1 MKDIK
6 FYIDPENVQEIKVP
20 FFLLEYD
27 TWDDYSRK
35 TSFDLIYYKEHRKPN
50 KIGYVKIMHE
60 SEFKVLNVIDNIFE
74 ELSEEF
80 CSLGQDMDYYTN
92 LYDLLGAED
101 FKEVLNK
108 INDVAF
114 FNALADK
121 FEHNSN
127 FKVSLIRNSE
137 AEKVFKEARSI
148 IYGLPQEKNFI
159 FTYKC
164 DLDHT
169 GGQHTVNFNFGD
181 NENLP
186 NRIIS
191 LIGKNGTGKTQF
203 LAKFALDLSGQS
215 KSKLKDATFTPSRPL
230 FSKVIAVSYSAFDK
244 FSRPQKDKSFSY
256 KYCGLKDEDGRLLS
270 GPKLVENY
278 KESVGLIQKISSNR
292 HIIWFNV
299 MKSILDEELANFFY
313 TEIFQNENYEIVNNK
328 NSKLLSSGQSFLMYV
343 ITEIL
348 AHIKQNSILLFDEPE
363 MHLHPNA
370 IANFIRMIEDI
381 LKKFDSYAIVA
392 THSPI
397 ILQEIPG
404 RYVNVFEKQGNIP
417 MVYKLGI
424 ESFGE
429 NIDVLTEQVFKT
441 MEVNDNYKQVLK
453 NLSENHSYKS
463 VLSIFENKLSLSAT
477 TFLLNQYE
485 NPEKE
490 LNA

>member
-1 MKDIK
+1 
-6 FYIDPENVQEIKVP
+6 
-20 FFLLEYD
+20 
-27 TWDDYSRK
+27 
-35 TSFDLIYYKEHRKPN
+35 
-50 KIGYVKIMHE
+50 
-60 SEFKVLNVIDNIFE
+60 
-74 ELSEEF
+74 
-80 CSLGQDMDYYTN
+80 
-92 LYDLLGAED
+92 
-101 FKEVLNK
+101 
-108 INDVAF
+108 
-114 FNALADK
+114 
-121 FEHNSN
+121 
-127 FKVSLIRNSE
+127 
-137 AEKVFKEARSI
+137 
-148 IYGLPQEKNFI
+148 
-159 FTYKC
+159 
-164 DLDHT
+164 
-169 GGQHTVNFNFGD
+169 
-181 NENLP
+181 
-186 NRIIS
+186 
-191 LIGKNGTGKTQF
+191 
-203 LAKFALDLSGQS
+203 
-215 KSKLKDATFTPSRPL
+215 
-230 FSKVIAVSYSAFDK
+230 
-244 FSRPQKDKSFSY
+244 
-256 KYCGLKDEDGRLLS
+256 
-270 GPKLVENY
+270 
-278 KESVGLIQKISSNR
+278 
-292 HIIWFNV
+292 
-299 MKSILDEELANFFY
+299 
-313 TEIFQNENYEIVNNK
+313 
-328 NSKLLSSGQSFLMYV
+328 MYV

>member
-1 MKDIK
+1 MKNIK
-6 FYIDPENVQEIKVP
+6 FHINPENIQEIQSP

-27 TWDDYSRK
+27 SWDDYSRR
-35 TSFDLIYYKEHRKPN
+35 TSFELIYFNKQRKRY

-60 SEFKVLNVIDNIFE
+60 SEFKTLNIIDKVFD

-80 CSLGQDMDYYTN
+80 CSLGQDMEYYTT
-92 LYDLLGAED
+92 LYNVLGKED
-101 FKEVLNK
+101 FNEALNK

-114 FNALADK
+114 YNALADK
-121 FEHNSN
+121 FEHYSN
-127 FKVSLIRNSE
+127 FRVSLIRNSE
-137 AEKVFKEARSI
+137 AQKAFKEAKSI
-148 IYGLPQEKNFI
+148 IYGLPQEQNFI

-169 GGQHTVNFNFGD
+169 DGDHTVNFNFGD
-181 NENLP
+181 SENLP
-186 NRIIS
+186 NRMIS

-215 KSKLKDATFTPSRPL
+215 KSKLKDDTFTPSRPL

-244 FSRPQKDKSFSY
+244 FARPQKDKSFSY

-278 KESVGLIQKISSNR
+278 KESVGLILSKSNR
-292 HIIWFNV
+292 ALTWFNV
-299 MKSILDEELANFFY
+299 MKTILDEELADLFY
-313 TEIFQNENYEIVNNK
+313 TEIFENENYEIVNNK

-348 AHIKQNSILLFDEPE
+348 AHIKKNSILLFDEPE

-370 IANFIRMIEDI
+370 IANFIRMIEYI
-381 LKKFDSYAIVA
+381 LQKFDSYAILA

-404 RYVNVFEKQGNIP
+404 RYVNVFERQGNVP

-429 NIDVLTEQVFKT
+429 NIDVLTEKVFKT
-441 MEVNDNYKQVLK
+441 MEVDDNYKHVLK
-453 NLSENHSYKS
+453 NLSELHSYKS